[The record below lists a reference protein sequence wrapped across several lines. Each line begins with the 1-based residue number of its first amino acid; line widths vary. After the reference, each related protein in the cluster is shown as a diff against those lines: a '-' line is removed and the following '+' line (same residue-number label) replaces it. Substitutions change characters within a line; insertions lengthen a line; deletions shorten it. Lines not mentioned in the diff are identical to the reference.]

1 MTRDYETRDYETVPC
16 PEVLRPVSKKHNM
29 VEEKKKRDG
38 FGSKLGII
46 AASAGSAIGLGN
58 IYRFPCEVGENGG
71 AAFLLFYLIVVIFLG
86 LPVMLSEMVIGRR
99 SQSNSVGAFKK
110 LAPKTKW
117 HFVGYM
123 GVLCGFLIF
132 AFYSTV
138 AGWTLEYIVKAV
150 TNSFQGKDLA
160 TIEQEFTAFH
170 DMGWRN
176 VMWQAVFIFL
186 TGFVV
191 FRGVQNGI
199 EKYSKILM
207 PVLLVIL
214 IVLGIRSITLPGG
227 KEGLAFLFKP
237 DFSKITGK
245 VLISALG
252 QGFFSLSLGMGVLI
266 TYGSYVKKDDNLTTT
281 AFSVVLADTAI
292 ALLAG
297 LVIFPAAF
305 SFGVKPEA
313 GMGLVFN
320 TLPML
325 FNQMAGGYWFCLIFF
340 LLLAI
345 AALTST
351 ISLLEVLVAYLSEEM
366 RLKRNLATVVACAGT
381 MLLGVFASLSLMS
394 DTPFAIGGTPVF
406 DLMDYISSNILLPI
420 GGVLIVIFVGWKL
433 GKQKFFDE
441 VSNEGTI
448 KASLKKIIFFIIRYL
463 APVAIAIVFI
473 SGLIK

>member
-1 MTRDYETRDYETVPC
+1 MA
-16 PEVLRPVSKKHNM
+16 
-29 VEEKKKRDG
+29 EEKKNRDG
-38 FGSKLGII
+38 FGSKLGVI
-46 AASAGSAIGLGN
+46 AAAAGSAIGLGN

-71 AAFLLFYLIVVIFLG
+71 AAFLLMYLAVVIILG
-86 LPVMLSEMVIGRR
+86 VPVMLSELVIGRR
-99 SQSNSVGAFKK
+99 SQCNSVGAFKK

-117 HFVGYM
+117 PIVGYM

-138 AGWTLEYIVKAV
+138 SGWTLEYIVKAV

-176 VMWQAVFIFL
+176 VMWQAAFIFL

-191 FRGVQNGI
+191 FRGVKNGI
-199 EKYSKILM
+199 EKYAKILM
-207 PVLLVIL
+207 PLLLVIL
-214 IVLGIRSITLPGG
+214 IVLGIRSMTLPGA

-245 VLISALG
+245 VLVDALG
-252 QGFFSLSLGMGVLI
+252 QGFFSLSLGMGILI
-266 TYGSYVKKDDNLTTT
+266 TYGSYVKKEDNMTST
-281 AFSVVLADTAI
+281 AFSVVIADTAI
-292 ALLAG
+292 AILAG
-297 LVIFPAAF
+297 LIIFPAAF

-325 FNQMAGGYWFCLIFF
+325 FNQMHGGYWFCLIFF
-340 LLLAI
+340 VLLAI

-351 ISLLEVLVAYLSEEM
+351 ISLLEVLVAYLCEE
-366 RLKRNLATVVACAGT
+366 RHLKRSWATVVACAAT
-381 MLLGVFASLSLMS
+381 MLLGAIASLSLMS
-394 DTPFAIGGTPVF
+394 DSPFAKDGYTVF
-406 DLMDYISSNILLPI
+406 SMMDFLSSNILLPL
-420 GGVLIVIFVGWKL
+420 GGVLIVIFAGWYL
-433 GKQKFFDE
+433 GKQKFFEE
-441 VSNEGTI
+441 VTNGGTI
-448 KASLKKIIFFIIRYL
+448 KSSLKEIIFFIIRYL

-473 SGLIK
+473 SGFIK

>member
-1 MTRDYETRDYETVPC
+1 MA
-16 PEVLRPVSKKHNM
+16 EV
-29 VEEKKKRDG
+29 KKKRDG

-46 AASAGSAIGLGN
+46 AAAAGSAIGLGN

-71 AAFLLFYLIVVIFLG
+71 AAFLLFYLIVVNLLG
-86 LPVMLSEMVIGRR
+86 LPVMLSELVIGRR
-99 SQSNSVGAFKK
+99 SQSNSVGAFHK
-110 LAPKTKW
+110 LAPNTKW
-117 HFVGYM
+117 PIVGYM

-138 AGWTLEYIVKAV
+138 SGWTLEYIVKSV
-150 TNSFQGKDLA
+150 TNSFHGKDLA
-160 TIEQEFTAFH
+160 TIESEFAAFH

-176 VMWQAVFIFL
+176 VMWQGIFIFL

-199 EKYSKILM
+199 EKTAKVLM
-207 PVLLVIL
+207 PLLLGIL
-214 IVLGIRSITLPGG
+214 IILGIRSMTLPGA
-227 KEGLAFLFKP
+227 KEGLSFLFRP

-245 VLISALG
+245 VMVEALG

-266 TYGSYVKKDDNLTTT
+266 TYGSYVKKEDNLTST
-281 AFSVVLADTAI
+281 AFSVVIADTAI
-292 ALLAG
+292 AILAG

-325 FNQMAGGYWFCLIFF
+325 FNQITGGYWFCLIFF
-340 LLLAI
+340 VLLAI

-366 RLKRNLATVVACAGT
+366 HLKRTWATVIACAGT
-381 MLLGVFASLSLMS
+381 MVLGVFASLSLMS
-394 DTPFAIGGTPVF
+394 ETPFAVAGHSVF
-406 DLMDYISSNILLPI
+406 DIMDFLSSNILLPI
-420 GGVLIVIFVGWKL
+420 GGVLIVIFVGWRL
-433 GKQKFFDE
+433 GKQKFFEE
-441 VSNEGTI
+441 VTNEGAL
-448 KASLKKIIFFIIRYL
+448 KAPLKRIIFFIIRYL